1 MRNKAYDLRIYSFK
15 PGDEIL
21 VDANIWLYLFPA
33 PMNAQSPFVVNYS
46 NGFSRMIREGA
57 KPVLDPI
64 VMSEYLNRYCRIEWA
79 GQYKAVYPDFKSFRK
94 SPDFQQVAAVAAY
107 FARRILAMCMVHP
120 TPISSLNIDKAI
132 DDFESG
138 NLDFN
143 DAVLTDICRQRN
155 FKLLT
160 NDADFQA
167 GGIEVITTNP
177 RLLLA

>member
-1 MRNKAYDLRIYSFK
+1 
-15 PGDEIL
+15 
-21 VDANIWLYLFPA
+21 
-33 PMNAQSPFVVNYS
+33 
-46 NGFSRMIREGA
+46 
-57 KPVLDPI
+57 
-64 VMSEYLNRYCRIEWA
+64 
-79 GQYKAVYPDFKSFRK
+79 
-94 SPDFQQVAAVAAY
+94 
-107 FARRILAMCMVHP
+107 MCMVHP

-143 DAVLTDICRQRN
+143 DAVLTDICWQRN